1 MELET
6 GVLVDVLLALG
17 AALVMSFAATPIIKL
32 FAQKVGAMD
41 VPNEARR
48 VHDHPIPRM
57 GGLAIFLGFIFS
69 VVLFGA
75 ITPQVQGILLGTVVI
90 VAVGAIDDVVPL
102 SWWVKLLAQLA
113 AAVVAVLH
121 GVVIENF
128 MNPIVFDNNVVLH
141 LGFLSV
147 PITVFWIV
155 AITNSVNLIDGLDG
169 LAAGVSTISGVTM
182 LVIALMVADATVAVL
197 LAALVGAC
205 IGFLP
210 YNLNPAKIFMGD
222 TGALLLGYVLSTA
235 SILGLFKFYAVV
247 SFAVPFLVLAVPLF
261 DTVFAFVR
269 RVLTGKN
276 PMKPDRGHFHH
287 RLLDMGLTQKQ
298 AVAVLYVISAFLGL
312 AAVVLTTSG
321 ELKALILIAAFIAA
335 LVIAGFLMRSSLRAH
350 EAAEKAAADARSA
363 EDAPAEA
370 DPRLPCVKGGATP
383 ENPNRSPEK
392 RVRFGEE
399 EGAEAERSFRT
410 EAGNGADEASSD
422 DGGAL

>member
-32 FAQKVGAMD
+32 FAQRVGAMD
-41 VPNEARR
+41 VPDEERR
-48 VHDHPIPRM
+48 VHDHPIPRL
-57 GGLAIFLGFIFS
+57 GGLAIFLGFLLS

-75 ITPQVQGILLGTVVI
+75 ITRPVQGILLGAVLI
-90 VAVGAIDDVVPL
+90 VAVGAIDDVVNLP
-102 SWWVKLLAQLA
+102 WWVKLLAQIA
-113 AAVVAVLH
+113 AAVVAALH

-182 LVIALMVADATVAVL
+182 LVIALMVADAAVAVL

-261 DTVFAFVR
+261 DTVFAFAR
-269 RVLTGKN
+269 RVFTGKN

-287 RLLDMGLTQKQ
+287 RLLDMGLSQKQ

-350 EAAEKAAADARSA
+350 EAAEKAAASA
-363 EDAPAEA
+363 EADACPPSEKADAPAGDGA
-370 DPRLPCVKGGATP
+370 DGTSSDGGGAP
-383 ENPNRSPEK
+383 
-392 RVRFGEE
+392 
-399 EGAEAERSFRT
+399 
-410 EAGNGADEASSD
+410 
-422 DGGAL
+422 